1 MSRRTA
7 LRFHLLALFPALLL
21 VASTLAAQTP
31 TGTISGRVVDADQL
45 AIPGV
50 VVTVTS
56 PNLQGVRMATTSSN
70 GAFILPSLPPGEYT
84 VEVRNPAFPRSVT
97 LQASV
102 ATGKVETR
110 VAEFRRVDAAAYFR
124 RVGLQP

>member
-84 VEVRNPAFPRSVT
+84 VTFELSGFGTV
-97 LQASV
+97 
-102 ATGKVETR
+102 KETR
-110 VAEFRRVDAAAYFR
+110 DLAARLPAHLASGVMDDR
-124 RVGLQP
+124 LLQ